1 MILVLESG
9 NLQSLFDTLISE
21 KYQIIGPTL
30 DNSALIYDEITNVD
44 DLPVGY
50 TDEQDGGRYRLV
62 KSGGKKYFDYVV
74 GQHTWKRYLYPPEKK
89 LFELKRKGDGFEIVE
104 NKQEIHKRA
113 FIGVRACEIEA
124 IRIQDEIL
132 LEGPYKDADYER
144 CRQNIF
150 IVAVNCVR
158 PGGTCFC
165 VSMGTGP
172 RATKGFDLAITEIV
186 DNSGHYFLIESG
198 TKAGEKIMKEIKGK
212 EADQNAIET
221 ADRLMKEAENKM
233 GRRLDTDDIK
243 ELLYRNFESSRW
255 EVVAQRCLN
264 CGNCTLVC
272 PTCFCINIEDI
283 SGLEVNSAKRV
294 RKWDSCFTLDHSY
307 IYGGSVRTSAK
318 ARYRQWLT
326 HKLASWIDQFGMSGC
341 VGCGRC
347 ITWCPVGI
355 DITEEVQAIRES
367 EGKGK
372 IMADKEE

>member
-1 MILVLESG
+1 MVLVVEKG
-9 NLQSLFDTLISE
+9 DLQSLFDALTSE
-21 KYQIIGPTL
+21 KYQLIGPGVE
-30 DNSALIYDEITNVD
+30 DAALVYDEIISAD

-62 KSGGKKYFDYVV
+62 KSGSNKYFDFVV
-74 GQHTWKRYLYPPEKK
+74 GQHTWKRFLYPPDKK
-89 LFELKRKGDGFEIVE
+89 LFELKRKGNGFEIVE
-104 NKQEIHKRA
+104 NKQEIPKRA
-113 FIGVRACEIEA
+113 LFGVRACEIEA
-124 IRIQDEIL
+124 IRIQDKIL
-132 LEGPYKDADYER
+132 LEGPYKDTDYER
-144 CRQNIF
+144 RRQNIL
-150 IVAVNCVR
+150 IVAVNCVH

-172 RATKGFDLAITEIV
+172 RATKGFDLALTEIV
-186 DNSGHYFLIESG
+186 QNSRHYFLVESG
-198 TKAGEKIMKEIKGK
+198 TNAGEKILKNLKGREAGKNEI
-212 EADQNAIET
+212 EA

-233 GRRLDTDDIK
+233 GRHVDIDGIK
-243 ELLYRNFESSRW
+243 ELLHRNFENPRW

-283 SGLEVNSAKRV
+283 SGLEGDSAKRV

>member
-1 MILVLESG
+1 MILVLEKG
-9 NLQSLFDTLISE
+9 DLQSLFDALTSE
-21 KYQIIGPTL
+21 KYQLIGPRVE
-30 DNSALIYDEITNVD
+30 DAALVYDEIISAD

-50 TDEQDGGRYRLV
+50 VDEQDGGKYRLV
-62 KSGGKKYFDYVV
+62 KSDRDAYFDYVV
-74 GQHTWKRYLYPPEKK
+74 GQHTWKRYLYAPDVT
-89 LFELKRKGDGFEIVE
+89 LYELKRTGKNFEIVE
-104 NKQEIHKRA
+104 NKSEIPKRA

-124 IRIQDEIL
+124 IRIQDKIL
-132 LEGPYKDADYER
+132 LEGPYKDTDYER
-144 CRQNIF
+144 RRQDIL
-150 IVAVNCVR
+150 IVAVNCVH

-165 VSMGTGP
+165 ASMGTGP
-172 RATKGFDLAITEIV
+172 RANRGFDLALTEIV
-186 DNSGHYFLIESG
+186 EDSRHYFLIESG
-198 TKAGEKIMKEIKGK
+198 TNTGEKIMKNLKGK
-212 EADQNAIET
+212 EAGKDEIEA
-221 ADRLMKEAENKM
+221 ADRIMKDAENKM
-233 GRRLDTDDIK
+233 GRHVDTAGVK
-243 ELLYRNFESSRW
+243 ELLYRNFENSRW

-283 SGLEVNSAKRV
+283 SSLEADSAQRV

-326 HKLASWIDQFGMSGC
+326 HKLASWIDQFGMPGC

-355 DITEEVQAIRES
+355 DLTEEVRAIRES
-367 EGKGK
+367 EGKGE

>member
-1 MILVLESG
+1 MILVLEKG
-9 NLQSLFDTLISE
+9 DLQSLFDALTSE
-21 KYQIIGPTL
+21 KYQLIGPRVE
-30 DNSALIYDEITNVD
+30 DAALVYDEIISAD
-44 DLPVGY
+44 DLQVGY
-50 TDEQDGGRYRLV
+50 VDEQDGGKYRLV
-62 KSGGKKYFDYVV
+62 KSDRDAYFDYVV
-74 GQHTWKRYLYPPEKK
+74 GQHTWKRYLYAPDVK
-89 LFELKRKGDGFEIVE
+89 LYELKRKGKDFEIVE
-104 NKQEIHKRA
+104 NKSEIPKRA

-124 IRIQDEIL
+124 IQIQDKIL
-132 LEGPYKDADYER
+132 LEGPYKDTDYER
-144 CRQNIF
+144 RRQDIL

-165 VSMGTGP
+165 ASMGTGP
-172 RATKGFDLAITEIV
+172 RATKGFDLALTEIV
-186 DNSGHYFLIESG
+186 EDSRHCFLIESG
-198 TKAGEKIMKEIKGK
+198 TNTGEKILKNLKGREASKDEI
-212 EADQNAIET
+212 EA

-233 GRRLDTDDIK
+233 GRHVDTAGVK
-243 ELLYRNFESSRW
+243 ELLYRNFENSRW

-283 SGLEVNSAKRV
+283 SSLEADSAQRL

-355 DITEEVQAIRES
+355 DLTEEIRAIRES
-367 EGKGK
+367 EGKGE

>member
-1 MILVLESG
+1 MILVLEKG
-9 NLQSLFDTLISE
+9 DLQSLFDALTSE
-21 KYQIIGPTL
+21 KYQLIGPRVE
-30 DNSALIYDEITNVD
+30 DAALVYDEIISAD

-50 TDEQDGGRYRLV
+50 VDEQDGGKYRLV
-62 KSGGKKYFDYVV
+62 KSDRDAYFDYVV
-74 GQHTWKRYLYPPEKK
+74 GQHTWKRYLYAPDVT
-89 LFELKRKGDGFEIVE
+89 LYELKRTGKNFEIVE
-104 NKQEIHKRA
+104 NKSEIPKRA

-124 IRIQDEIL
+124 IRIQDKIL
-132 LEGPYKDADYER
+132 LEGPYKDTDYER
-144 CRQNIF
+144 RRQDIL
-150 IVAVNCVR
+150 IVAVNCVH

-165 VSMGTGP
+165 ASMGTGP
-172 RATKGFDLAITEIV
+172 RANRGFDLALTEIV
-186 DNSGHYFLIESG
+186 EDSRHYFLIESG
-198 TKAGEKIMKEIKGK
+198 TNTGEKIMKNLKGK
-212 EADQNAIET
+212 EAGKDEIEA
-221 ADRLMKEAENKM
+221 ADRIMKDAENKM
-233 GRRLDTDDIK
+233 GRHVDTAGVK
-243 ELLYRNFESSRW
+243 ELLYRNFENSRW

-283 SGLEVNSAKRV
+283 SSLEADSAQRV

-355 DITEEVQAIRES
+355 DLTEEVRAIRES
-367 EGKGK
+367 EGKGE